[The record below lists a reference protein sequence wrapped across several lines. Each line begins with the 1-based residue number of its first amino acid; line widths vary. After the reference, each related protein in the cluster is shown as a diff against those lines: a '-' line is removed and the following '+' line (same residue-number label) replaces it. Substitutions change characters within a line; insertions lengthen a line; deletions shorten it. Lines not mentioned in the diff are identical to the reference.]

1 MQYEWTP
8 PQLFFC
14 RYCVLQLF
22 CHNVERA
29 HEIKCSQK
37 QLEVKF
43 CYFRDLGLIIPEN
56 RTFYRTPQNA
66 SVSKQF
72 LALYFAIIYSRQF
85 SSSKKSLVGK
95 IVHPYISRNL
105 QISFTQI
112 FFSFSLTDACL
123 RCRLRKARAV
133 L

>member
-43 CYFRDLGLIIPEN
+43 YYFRDLGLIIPEN
-56 RTFYRTPQNA
+56 RTFYRTPLDDCFCFKT
-66 SVSKQF
+66 VSGF
-72 LALYFAIIYSRQF
+72 ILCN
-85 SSSKKSLVGK
+85 
-95 IVHPYISRNL
+95 YI
-105 QISFTQI
+105 
-112 FFSFSLTDACL
+112 
-123 RCRLRKARAV
+123 
-133 L
+133 

>member
-43 CYFRDLGLIIPEN
+43 CYFRDLGLNILRN
-56 RTFYRTPQNA
+56 TSGWLLLFQN
-66 SVSKQF
+66 SF
-72 LALYFAIIYSRQF
+72 WLYTLQLYIAGNFQVV
-85 SSSKKSLVGK
+85 KS
-95 IVHPYISRNL
+95 H
-105 QISFTQI
+105 
-112 FFSFSLTDACL
+112 
-123 RCRLRKARAV
+123 
-133 L
+133 